1 LGLAS
6 NLYSENMTLVKQS
19 AIKLSELDLNS
30 ILFSHYPP
38 ITTNG
43 TYKLETLVSKNSPHF
58 G

>member
-1 LGLAS
+1 MQFEGLICPVCS
-6 NLYSENMTLVKQS
+6 S
-19 AIKLSELDLNS
+19 KLSELDLNS

-43 TYKLETLVSKNSPHF
+43 THKLETLVSKNSPHF